1 MLRQSSATETLVV
14 SPISVIFALAMVHAG
29 AKGTTKSQILNA
41 IAKGES
47 DSAFQHYYSKLAS
60 EIRNAKNVTADIANG
75 FFLNKQ
81 FAIDNSYDNTITTK
95 YSAKVQSLDFDKIPL
110 QTIDNFISETT
121 RGKIHDMVKADAVA
135 GAFSVIVN
143 AIFFKGKWLTSF
155 EKRSTLKQTFY
166 SSAENSRQID
176 FMNAYDRHQLYAE
189 DDDVQVLS
197 LPYTDSSFTFIIILP
212 KERFGL
218 AQLRSKLTGSRI
230 QGLLSRLSSTRVT
243 MKIETD
249 FQLQQALKAMGIIQM
264 FTDNADLSG
273 ITQEHP
279 LQVSRAAHR
288 ALIEVDEEGTTA
300 AAATAFVVFAPAMAR
315 PEPKI
320 FRADHPFW
328 SFELITHSVPFLQV
342 DEEGTTAAA
351 ATVLV
356 VSITSLMPVDQPK
369 IFRADHPFWFILTK
383 DRNPLF
389 MGQFV

>member
-1 MLRQSSATETLVV
+1 MLLTAETDFGANMLRQSSATETLVV

-47 DSAFQHYYSKLAS
+47 DSAFQDYYSKLANQ
-60 EIRNAKNVTADIANG
+60 IRNAKNVTADIANG

-81 FAIDNSYDNTITTK
+81 FAIDNSYENTITTK
-95 YSAKVQSLDFDKIPL
+95 YFAKVQSLDFGNPAAAAK
-110 QTIDNFISETT
+110 TIDNFISKTT

-143 AIFFKGKWLTSF
+143 AIYFKGKWLTSF

-197 LPYTDSSFTFIIILP
+197 LPYTDSSFVFIIILP

-230 QGLLSRLSSTRVT
+230 QGLLSRLRSARVT
-243 MKIETD
+243 YAVPKMKIETD

-300 AAATAFVVFAPAMAR
+300 AAAT
-315 PEPKI
+315 
-320 FRADHPFW
+320 
-328 SFELITHSVPFLQV
+328 
-342 DEEGTTAAA
+342 
-351 ATVLV
+351 VLV
-356 VSITSLMPVDQPK
+356 VSITSLMPVEQPK

-383 DRNPLF
+383 DKNPLF

>member
-1 MLRQSSATETLVV
+1 MLLTAETDFGANMLRQSSATETLVV

-47 DSAFQHYYSKLAS
+47 DSAFQDYYSKLAS

-81 FAIDNSYDNTITTK
+81 FAIDKSYENTITTK
-95 YSAKVQSLDFDKIPL
+95 YSAKVQSLDFGNPAAAAK
-110 QTIDNFISETT
+110 TIDNFISETT

-143 AIFFKGKWLTSF
+143 AIYFKGKWLTSF
-155 EKRSTLKQTFY
+155 EKRSTFKQTFY

-197 LPYTDSSFTFIIILP
+197 LPYTDSSFAFIIILP

-230 QGLLSRLSSTRVT
+230 QGLLSRLSSARVT
-243 MKIETD
+243 YAVPKMKIETD
-249 FQLQQALKAMGIIQM
+249 FQLQQALEAMGITQM
-264 FTDNADLSG
+264 FTDYADLSG

-315 PEPKI
+315 P
-320 FRADHPFW
+320 
-328 SFELITHSVPFLQV
+328 V
-342 DEEGTTAAA
+342 
-351 ATVLV
+351 
-356 VSITSLMPVDQPK
+356 PK

-383 DRNPLF
+383 DKNPLF
-389 MGQFV
+389 MGQFA